1 MAALCTVSNVHYFTG
16 NAALKAVTARLLRE
30 STPMVSDGW
39 STYMSI
45 VQSKYLTW
53 LNAYILILTIFEMN
67 RIAKC
72 CGKKRGYSPVE
83 ARHISSGLEC
93 NYSELRSA
101 RPILRNNYAGQASNT
116 RSAGCRPFT
125 TPPSPPSRTRGGAS
139 QQVTRDMN
147 VAASVYQNP
156 DKIRPVSNE
165 PVTSLNAPRPAAS
178 LPRTSASSIYNG
190 EGPVANSQATQYLN
204 DSISFTTQVYSSQMH
219 KVLQNFSL
227 VKLLNVRQ
235 LLVIVLQT
243 F

>member
-1 MAALCTVSNVHYFTG
+1 M
-16 NAALKAVTARLLRE
+16 
-30 STPMVSDGW
+30 
-39 STYMSI
+39 
-45 VQSKYLTW
+45 
-53 LNAYILILTIFEMN
+53 
-67 RIAKC
+67 
-72 CGKKRGYSPVE
+72 
-83 ARHISSGLEC
+83 
-93 NYSELRSA
+93 
-101 RPILRNNYAGQASNT
+101 
-116 RSAGCRPFT
+116 
-125 TPPSPPSRTRGGAS
+125 
-139 QQVTRDMN
+139 TRDMN

-190 EGPVANSQATQYLN
+190 EGLVASSQATQYLN